1 MSSRAGG
8 VVGKQVRGGGRPSG
22 FQVLESVFAGKYN
35 QCAAQITEIYN
46 LSSERILVTV
56 AYF

>member
-1 MSSRAGG
+1 M
-8 VVGKQVRGGGRPSG
+8 GKQVREGGRPSG
-22 FQVLESVFAGKYN
+22 FQVLESAFTGKYN
-35 QCAAQITEIYN
+35 QRAAQITEIYN

>member
-1 MSSRAGG
+1 M
-8 VVGKQVRGGGRPSG
+8 GKQVRGGGRPSG